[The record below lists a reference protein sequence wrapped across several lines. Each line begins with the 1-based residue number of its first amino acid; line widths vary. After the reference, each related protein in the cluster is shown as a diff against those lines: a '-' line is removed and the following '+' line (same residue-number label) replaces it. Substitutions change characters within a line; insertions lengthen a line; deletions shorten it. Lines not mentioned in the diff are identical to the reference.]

1 MIHIFVE
8 KIRDMKA
15 TVYVNNKYYNKKTFK
30 ILCHVKGNKIKWV
43 GLDTFGEDYRFRYMT
58 IRENSLGRYVTS
70 EYFGGRVYINEIV

>member
-1 MIHIFVE
+1 
-8 KIRDMKA
+8 MKA
-15 TVYVNNKYYNKKTFK
+15 TVYINNKYYNKKTFK

-70 EYFGGRVYINEIV
+70 EYFGGRVYIRHIED